1 MKAQIKLLV
10 VASIATLGVS
20 SFANA
25 SINASMEM
33 VCDNVNALN
42 VKENRTSTDKADND
56 STLMS
61 QHFAVTTCSGKQLLS
76 TTSLENASLLSN
88 KSNDDQLVGST
99 D

>member
-1 MKAQIKLLV
+1 MKAQIKLLM

-33 VCDNVNALN
+33 VCDNINASS
-42 VKENRTSTDKADND
+42 VKATETLTDKAGND

-76 TTSLENASLLSN
+76 TTSLENASLLS
-88 KSNDDQLVGST
+88 KESNDKQLVSST